1 MVKKMTPPSANQ
13 GTSAKPSAQ
22 GDNAKKLIVLI
33 SMILIGILIIAYKTN
48 VEYWSDQFI
57 AFNQYLFGASIA
69 LIVLL
74 FIVVFL
80 DLKRN
85 LKREFIGTLVFSMGA
100 LIISLFYARIY
111 FSMDALGEN
120 GVPFIAIGAVLMV
133 LGSLFLMR
141 TGGFIGASL
150 VGLII
155 LLLLSAVHMMDT
167 RELIQFDNNA
177 IQLLNLSIICIV
189 VSFMLLVYNDLK
201 FFYLAKLIQEE
212 RKFRKKKDYK
222 TALVYCEKAI
232 RIYPNFATA
241 WNNKG
246 NVLVNLGKK
255 KDALQCYK
263 KALDINPNYKPAM
276 RNIKLI
282 EG

>member
-57 AFNQYLFGASIA
+57 AFNQYLFGAS
-69 LIVLL
+69 
-74 FIVVFL
+74 
-80 DLKRN
+80 N